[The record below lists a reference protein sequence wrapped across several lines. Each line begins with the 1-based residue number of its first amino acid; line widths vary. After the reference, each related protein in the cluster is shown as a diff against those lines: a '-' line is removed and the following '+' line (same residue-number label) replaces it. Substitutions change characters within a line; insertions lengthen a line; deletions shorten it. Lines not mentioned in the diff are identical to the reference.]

1 MAALLLSVAIPA
13 VAQQTANDAAGK
25 RQSGRMA
32 IVEFRADGP
41 GPAPGTGS
49 VSDEYVEICN
59 ISNGTFTILS
69 DTADANGKGLGVF
82 SYQQNTNNVIYL
94 FSIPNGIIFQP
105 GQCYL
110 GANNNGAV
118 NNAGGANAGY
128 SLGAYAAPDA
138 AFLNQVGTTTTAG
151 RTTGVGPGPSITTDG
166 IPSDTGVLVLG
177 TDTATFGT
185 VGGLPAACLS
195 GGCTGAGANVGLAT
209 IVDAVGFNVAPT
221 ITFPGTPA
229 PNSPLFREGTG
240 LNPIAAQ
247 SQAST
252 KTVQYAWVRRF
263 CGTGGGAFTGGTCGQ
278 QQIQGASPGSVP
290 NDVNSGGVIQD
301 SDNNNQDFFGS
312 ESGSAATDP
321 QTGGTVTA
329 SGRPVAPTSTANT
342 NNANPGP
349 VTFSSFGLPAANF
362 TPVVA
367 MLGAPAPE
375 SFTASAASNYQSFG
389 SGGNGAAVGTAVPA
403 GTVVIGSPRKRRF
416 NSNVAQL
423 NFSTALFDTTSG
435 AQFTVPNRERVS
447 AVPKPT
453 GTNPGVPADNNE
465 ASSPQGTFALR
476 FTITNN
482 TGQTINRLRI
492 RMVDLTTDN
501 RPTANEVFFNQP
513 GGAPSSSNPQAI
525 LRLISSTTARVFVGT
540 GADQNCTAA
549 SNATSCAGSGF
560 KLVQGL
566 MLETNQPQGTSAG
579 NGAGNTIPAGAPLGN
594 GINGGLIVENNTNAA
609 GATPAA
615 TNAAALSPAG
625 VAAYPAGF
633 TQPNNNAV
641 VAGGG
646 TLAVTSGIPRG
657 TGTLLLNPAL
667 ANGNSMSI
675 ELRFGVQQV
684 GRFYIQVIP
693 EADSVTGGGA
703 GATVLP

>member
-1 MAALLLSVAIPA
+1 
-13 VAQQTANDAAGK
+13 
-25 RQSGRMA
+25 
-32 IVEFRADGP
+32 
-41 GPAPGTGS
+41 
-49 VSDEYVEICN
+49 
-59 ISNGTFTILS
+59 
-69 DTADANGKGLGVF
+69 
-82 SYQQNTNNVIYL
+82 
-94 FSIPNGIIFQP
+94 
-105 GQCYL
+105 
-110 GANNNGAV
+110 
-118 NNAGGANAGY
+118 
-128 SLGAYAAPDA
+128 
-138 AFLNQVGTTTTAG
+138 
-151 RTTGVGPGPSITTDG
+151 
-166 IPSDTGVLVLG
+166 
-177 TDTATFGT
+177 
-185 VGGLPAACLS
+185 LS
-195 GGCTGAGANVGLAT
+195 GGCSGAGANVGLAT

-221 ITFPGTPA
+221 ITFPGTAA

-240 LNPIAAQ
+240 LNPIGALK
-247 SQAST
+247 QAST
-252 KTVQYAWVRRF
+252 SGVQYAWVRRF

-278 QQIQGASPGSVP
+278 QQIQGVAPGSVP

-301 SDNNNQDFFGS
+301 SDNNNNDFFGS

-321 QTGGTVTA
+321 PAGGTVTA

-342 NNANPGP
+342 ANANPGP
-349 VTFSSFGLPAANF
+349 VTFFSFGLPAANF
-362 TPVVA
+362 TPVTA

-375 SFTASAASNYQSFG
+375 SFTANGASNYQSFN
-389 SGGNGAAVGTAVPA
+389 SGGNGAAVGTAVAA
-403 GTVVIGSPRKRRF
+403 GTIVAGSPRKRRF

-447 AVPKPT
+447 AVPRPAAATPT
-453 GTNPGVPADNNE
+453 SPGVPADNNE

-501 RPTANEVFFNQP
+501 RPTANEIFYNQP
-513 GGAPSSSNPQAI
+513 GGAPSASNPQAI

-566 MLETNQPQGTSAG
+566 RLETNQPQGTVA
-579 NGAGNTIPAGAPLGN
+579 GAGTNTIPAGAPLGN
-594 GINGGLIVENNTNAA
+594 GINGGLVVENNTNAT

-625 VAAYPAGF
+625 VAAYPAGYV
-633 TQPNNNAV
+633 QPNNNAT
-641 VAGGG
+641 VAAGG

-667 ANGNSMSI
+667 ANGNSMSV

-693 EADSVTGGGA
+693 EADSVA
-703 GATVLP
+703 GAAPPYTVLP